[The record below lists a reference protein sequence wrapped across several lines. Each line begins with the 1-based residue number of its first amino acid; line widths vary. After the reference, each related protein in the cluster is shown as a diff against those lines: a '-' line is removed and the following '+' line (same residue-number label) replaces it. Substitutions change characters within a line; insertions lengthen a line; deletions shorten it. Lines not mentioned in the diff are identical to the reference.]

1 MDISQTAP
9 NGADSDGSASFG
21 GVRTVETR
29 RIVSFL
35 PSATE
40 MICALGLGDLLLGV
54 THECDYPPEIMDKPI
69 VVRNVLPIESMS
81 QSEIDLAVTQRLRD
95 GLSLYRV
102 DEALMQE
109 IAPDLIL
116 TQDLCQVCAPSG
128 NEVSQ
133 LLKTLPSKPQILW
146 LTPKSLEQIF
156 DNLRD
161 LGEATGRSHIA
172 ETLIAEGRARLEK
185 IDAVTRTAL
194 PRPRVFCMEW
204 MDPVYCCGHWVP
216 EMVRI
221 AGGIDK
227 LGREG
232 TDSVR
237 IQWTDVLQWKPEV
250 LIVMPCGFGL
260 EKAAE
265 QAQQLS
271 TYPGWADLPAVRD
284 SRVYAVDANSYF
296 ARPGPRIVE
305 GTELLAHLLHPDL
318 VEWNGPVG
326 AFRNLE

>member
-1 MDISQTAP
+1 MVDTP
-9 NGADSDGSASFG
+9 
-21 GVRTVETR
+21 

-40 MICALGLGDLLLGV
+40 MICALGLGDRLLGV
-54 THECDYPPEIMDKPI
+54 THECDYPPEIVGKPI
-69 VVRNVLPIESMS
+69 VVRSVLAIENMS
-81 QSEIDLAVTQRLRD
+81 QSEIDSAVTQRLRN

-102 DEALMQE
+102 DEPLMQE

-116 TQDLCQVCAPSG
+116 AQDLCQVCAPSG

-133 LLKTLPSKPQILW
+133 LLKTLPTKPHILW

-161 LGEATGRSHIA
+161 LGEATGRSKVA
-172 ETLIAEGRARLEK
+172 GTLIAEGRARLEK
-185 IDAVTRTAL
+185 IEATTRTAL
-194 PRPRVFCMEW
+194 SRPRVFCMEW
-204 MDPVYCCGHWVP
+204 IDPVYCCGHWVP

-221 AGGIDK
+221 AGGIDR

-237 IQWTDVLQWKPEV
+237 IQWKDVLQWKPEV

-265 QAQQLS
+265 QARQLS
-271 TYPGWADLPAVRD
+271 TCPGWADLPAVRN

-296 ARPGPRIVE
+296 ARPGPRVVE

-318 VEWNGPVG
+318 FEWKGPAG
-326 AFRNLE
+326 AFRSLH

>member
-1 MDISQTAP
+1 MAM
-9 NGADSDGSASFG
+9 A
-21 GVRTVETR
+21 ETR

-40 MICALGLGDLLLGV
+40 MVCALGLGDRLLGV
-54 THECDYPPEIMDKPI
+54 THECDYPPEVTTKPV

-81 QSEIDLAVTQRLRD
+81 QPEIDVAVTQRLRD

-102 DEALMQE
+102 DEALMRE
-109 IAPDLIL
+109 IGPDLIL
-116 TQDLCQVCAPSG
+116 AQDLCQVCAPSG

-133 LLKTLPSKPQILW
+133 LLKVLPSNPQILW

-161 LGEATGRSHIA
+161 LGGATGRLAAA
-172 ETLIAEGRARLEK
+172 ETLIAEGRARLDKVE
-185 IDAVTRTAL
+185 ATARTASS
-194 PRPRVFCMEW
+194 RPRVFCMEW

-221 AGGIDK
+221 AGGIDR

-232 TDSVR
+232 ADSVR
-237 IQWTDVLQWKPEV
+237 IRWEDVLQWRPEI

-260 EKAAE
+260 EKAAD
-265 QAQQLS
+265 QARTL
-271 TYPGWADLPAVRD
+271 TGYPGWAELPAVRNG
-284 SRVYAVDANSYF
+284 RVYAVDANSYF
-296 ARPGPRIVE
+296 ARPGPRVVE

-318 VEWNGPVG
+318 FEWQGPAG
-326 AFRNLE
+326 AFRKLD

>member
-9 NGADSDGSASFG
+9 DGADSNGSGSFG
-21 GVRTVETR
+21 SVRMVETR

-40 MICALGLGDLLLGV
+40 MICALGLGDRLLGV
-54 THECDYPPEIMDKPI
+54 THECDYPPEIVDKPI

-81 QSEIDLAVTQRLRD
+81 QSEIDRAVTQRLRD

-161 LGEATGRSHIA
+161 LGEATGRSQIA

-194 PRPRVFCMEW
+194 SRPRVFCMEW
-204 MDPVYCCGHWVP
+204 MDPVYCSGHWVP

-237 IQWTDVLQWKPEV
+237 IQWTDVLQWQPEV

-265 QAQQLS
+265 QARQLS
-271 TYPGWADLPAVRD
+271 AYPGWADLPAVRD

-305 GTELLAHLLHPDL
+305 GTELLAHLFHPEL

-326 AFRNLE
+326 AFRSLE

>member
-1 MDISQTAP
+1 M
-9 NGADSDGSASFG
+9 NM
-21 GVRTVETR
+21 VETR

-40 MICALGLGDLLLGV
+40 MICALGLGDRLLGV
-54 THECDYPPEIMDKPI
+54 THECDYPPEIIGKTI
-69 VVRNVLPIESMS
+69 VVRNVLPVESMS
-81 QSEIDLAVTQRLRD
+81 QSEIDSAVTQRLRS
-95 GLSLYRV
+95 GLSLYQV
-102 DEALMQE
+102 DETLMQE
-109 IAPDLIL
+109 IAPDLVV

-133 LLKTLPSKPQILW
+133 LLKVLPSKPQILW

-161 LGEATGRSHIA
+161 LGEATGRFQIA

-185 IDAVTRTAL
+185 VEAATLAASS
-194 PRPRVFCMEW
+194 RPRVFCMEW

-232 TDSVR
+232 ADSVR
-237 IQWTDVLQWKPEV
+237 IAWKDVLQWRPEI

-271 TYPGWADLPAVRD
+271 AYPGWADLPAVRAR
-284 SRVYAVDANSYF
+284 RVYAVDANSYF

-318 VEWNGPVG
+318 FEWKGSAG
-326 AFRNLE
+326 AFRSLE

>member
-1 MDISQTAP
+1 
-9 NGADSDGSASFG
+9 
-21 GVRTVETR
+21 
-29 RIVSFL
+29 
-35 PSATE
+35 
-40 MICALGLGDLLLGV
+40 
-54 THECDYPPEIMDKPI
+54 
-69 VVRNVLPIESMS
+69 
-81 QSEIDLAVTQRLRD
+81 
-95 GLSLYRV
+95 
-102 DEALMQE
+102 
-109 IAPDLIL
+109 
-116 TQDLCQVCAPSG
+116 
-128 NEVSQ
+128 
-133 LLKTLPSKPQILW
+133 LW

-161 LGEATGRSHIA
+161 LGEATGRFQIA

-185 IDAVTRTAL
+185 VEAATLAASS
-194 PRPRVFCMEW
+194 RPRAFCMEW

-232 TDSVR
+232 ADSVR
-237 IQWTDVLQWKPEV
+237 IAWQDVLQWRPEI

-271 TYPGWADLPAVRD
+271 TYPGWADLPAVRAR
-284 SRVYAVDANSYF
+284 RVYAVDANSYF
-296 ARPGPRIVE
+296 ARPGPRVVE

-318 VEWNGPVG
+318 FEWKGPAG
-326 AFRNLE
+326 AFQNLV